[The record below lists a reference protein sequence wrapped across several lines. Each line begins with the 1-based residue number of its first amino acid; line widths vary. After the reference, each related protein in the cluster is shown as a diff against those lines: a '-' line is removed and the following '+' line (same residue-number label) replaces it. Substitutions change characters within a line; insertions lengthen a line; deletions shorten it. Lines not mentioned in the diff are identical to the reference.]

1 MCILFA
7 SLGFT
12 SGCQTKVGQFF
23 EECVFGSWTPLSD
36 AREKYE
42 REQQEKE
49 RQAREEERKE
59 RIARMEYTKQF
70 KEEFPEM
77 FREKSP
83 ETEPLDTEDEFV
95 AWYQSLTDQQKKI
108 MIIELDNQQLH
119 YDVNHGFDSEG
130 YSSYYNSNQYYA
142 DRTNLMYKWKA
153 SWNKTSESD

>member
-1 MCILFA
+1 MPSTHYIVLLSQAHCFLDSELF
-7 SLGFT
+7 
-12 SGCQTKVGQFF
+12 FF
-23 EECVFGSWTPLSD
+23 AQLVSSISSSI